1 MSSDL
6 FFIGIDGGG
15 TKCRARLEDSNG
27 KLLGEGISGPANIM
41 RDCEL
46 AKASTLEAIS
56 IAINAANASVGV
68 ASSCECGDGHKAKS
82 GASQATKRVA
92 TKGVGAISLSQCVVG
107 AGVAGA
113 NIASAKQEFEA
124 WSHPFHS
131 MHVISD
137 LHAACLGA
145 HDGKEGAAIII
156 GTGSTG
162 TLWKNNAFNDVGGHG
177 FPIGDKASGAW
188 LGLKAVQHTLLCL
201 DGLEPMDSLA
211 TQICAA
217 LQSSDT
223 DSIVSQCATFNT
235 HHYAALVEHMLPL
248 LYTKHA
254 RVLALFQE
262 GAQYIE
268 RMAGKLLTEHS
279 HGLAMI
285 GGLSNVYSTYFSDS
299 VKARLVACKTTP
311 QEGAIYCAK
320 AAYYQLKGEK

>member
-1 MSSDL
+1 MH
-6 FFIGIDGGG
+6 
-15 TKCRARLEDSNG
+15 TAERKTRLVMNMSNG
-27 KLLGEGISGPANIM
+27 QCARGIVIQLSQCEYGVISALGIFGVYF
-41 RDCEL
+41 
-46 AKASTLEAIS
+46 
-56 IAINAANASVGV
+56 NASLTHSQFVFTFFKLGRI
-68 ASSCECGDGHKAKS
+68 KAQS
-82 GASQATKRVA
+82 GSSQAA
-92 TKGVGAISLSQCVVG
+92 QGAGAISLSQCVVG

-113 NIASAKQEFEA
+113 NIASAKQQFEA

-162 TLWKNNAFNDVGGHG
+162 TLWKDNAFKDVGGHG

-201 DGLEPMDSLA
+201 DDLEPMDSLA

-217 LQSSDT
+217 LQSNDT
-223 DSIVSQCATFNT
+223 DTIVSQCATFNT

-248 LYTKHA
+248 LYTKQA
-254 RVLALFQE
+254 RVSALFKE

-285 GGLSNVYSTYFSDS
+285 GGLSSVYSTYFSDS
-299 VKARLVACKTTP
+299 VKARLVACKATP
-311 QEGAIYCAK
+311 QEGAIHCAK

>member
-41 RDCEL
+41 RDSEL
-46 AKASTLEAIS
+46 AKTSILEAIS
-56 IAINAANASVGV
+56 IAINAANTSQGV
-68 ASSCECGDGHKAKS
+68 ASPCECGNDQKAQS
-82 GASQATKRVA
+82 GSSQAA
-92 TKGVGAISLSQCVVG
+92 QGVGAISLSQCVVG

-113 NIASAKQEFEA
+113 NIASAKQQFEA

-162 TLWKNNAFNDVGGHG
+162 TLWKDNAFKDVGGHG

-201 DGLEPMDSLA
+201 DDLEPMDSLA

-217 LQSSDT
+217 LQSNDT
-223 DSIVSQCATFNT
+223 DTIVSQCATFNT

-248 LYTKHA
+248 LYSKQA
-254 RVLALFQE
+254 RVSALFQE

-285 GGLSNVYSTYFSDS
+285 GGLSSVYSTYFSDS
-299 VKARLVACKTTP
+299 VKARLVACKATP
-311 QEGAIYCAK
+311 QEGAIHCAK